1 MESIQI
7 IKNIFKVHPTVY
19 LFAII
24 SILTASY
31 KTFII
36 ISFLI
41 VIHELGHFLAA
52 KSLGIETDSIYLYPL
67 GGISRINIP
76 LNIPIYKDILILI
89 MGPVFQFISYYMLL
103 YFFNDYELVTRYH
116 IGILLFNMLPIYP
129 LDGGKLLNIIFTCI
143 IPYKISYRIIIYIS
157 YLFNII
163 LLFCNDKIS
172 INMILIY
179 IVLIAIIRKEQ
190 LKESM
195 VYNKFLLERHLNNYK
210 YKKSKIIKNVNSF
223 YRTKNNILY
232 DGKHYYDEKELL
244 RKKYQNF
251 Q

>member
-1 MESIQI
+1 M
-7 IKNIFKVHPTVY
+7 HPTVY

-31 KTFII
+31 KIFII

-41 VIHELGHFLAA
+41 VIHELGHFLTA
-52 KSLGIETDSIYLYPL
+52 KVLGLETDSIYLYPL
-67 GGISRINIP
+67 GGISKINMP

-89 MGPVFQFISYYMLL
+89 MGPIFQCLSCYILL
-103 YFFNDYELVTRYH
+103 CVFNDYELITNCH
-116 IGILLFNMLPIYP
+116 IGILIFNLLPIYP

-143 IPYKISYRIIIYIS
+143 IPYRISYRIIIYIS

-179 IVLIAIIRKEQ
+179 IVLIVMIRKEQ
-190 LKESM
+190 LKESV
-195 VYNKFLLERHLNNYK
+195 VYNKFLLERYLNNYK
-210 YKKSKIIKNVNSF
+210 HKKKKIIRNINFF
-223 YRTKNNILY
+223 YRTKNNVML
-232 DGKHYYDEKELL
+232 DNNNYYDEKDIL
-244 RKKYQNF
+244 RKKYHNF
-251 Q
+251 

>member
-7 IKNIFKVHPTVY
+7 IRNIFKVHPTVY

-31 KTFII
+31 KVFII
-36 ISFLI
+36 ISSLI

-52 KSLGIETDSIYLYPL
+52 KVLGLETDSIYLYPL
-67 GGISRINIP
+67 GGISKINMP
-76 LNIPIYKDILILI
+76 LNIPIYKDIIILI
-89 MGPVFQFISYYMLL
+89 MGPIFQYISYYILL
-103 YFFNDYELVTRYH
+103 YIFNDYELITRYH

-157 YLFNII
+157 YIFNII
-163 LLFCNDKIS
+163 LLLCNDKIS
-172 INMILIY
+172 VNMILIY
-179 IVLIAIIRKEQ
+179 IVLIVMIRKEQ
-190 LKESM
+190 LKEGV
-195 VYNKFLLERHLNNYK
+195 VYNKFLLERYLNNYK
-210 YKKSKIIKNVNSF
+210 YKKSKIVKNVNGF
-223 YRTKNNILY
+223 YRTKNNIVY
-232 DGKHYYDEKELL
+232 NGKKYYNEKELL
-244 RKKYQNF
+244 EKKYHNF